1 VVCAKRGSGNATSAV
16 TKSGKH
22 YEWMSLKILCE
33 TKKIDEFKDMFRIDN
48 VSFENN
54 FLKLNSE
61 IFTEEESV
69 SLKLLSN

>member
-1 VVCAKRGSGNATSAV
+1 
-16 TKSGKH
+16 
-22 YEWMSLKILCE
+22 MSLKILCE